1 MGPTFEQFMMCYVF
15 WVPWASV
22 AAKLRER
29 TTTGAVRLVVFDG
42 GCGFCTRTVAVLRRL
57 DLLGR
62 LRFADANVS
71 GASLASIH
79 PSLTAEACLADMH
92 VVVGHES
99 GTVSIK
105 TGFDGYRS
113 IAWVLPLAW
122 PTLPVLY
129 VPGVPWA
136 GRRVYRLVA
145 FHRATSSCS
154 LPERAL
160 QEELHRIA
168 AR

>member
-1 MGPTFEQFMMCYVF
+1 M
-15 WVPWASV
+15 
-22 AAKLRER
+22 
-29 TTTGAVRLVVFDG
+29 GAVRLVVFDG

-71 GASLASIH
+71 AASLTSIH

-113 IAWVLPLAW
+113 IAWVLPIAW
-122 PTLPVLY
+122 PTLAILY
-129 VPGVPWA
+129 VPGVPA
-136 GRRVYRLVA
+136 VGRRIYRFVA
-145 FHRATSSCS
+145 SHRSTTSCR
-154 LPERAL
+154 LPPRPDVTLKL
-160 QEELHRIA
+160 QT
-168 AR
+168 

>member
-1 MGPTFEQFMMCYVF
+1 
-15 WVPWASV
+15 
-22 AAKLRER
+22 L
-29 TTTGAVRLVVFDG
+29 
-42 GCGFCTRTVAVLRRL
+42 CTRTVAVLRRL

-62 LRFADANVS
+62 LQFVDANVS
-71 GASLASIH
+71 AASLASID
-79 PSLTAEACLADMH
+79 PSLTPEACLADMH
-92 VVVGHES
+92 VVVGHGS
-99 GTVSIK
+99 GAISVQA
-105 TGFDGYRS
+105 GFDGYRS
-113 IAWVLPLAW
+113 IAWVLPIAW
-122 PTLPVLY
+122 PALPILY

-145 FHRATSSCS
+145 FHRATPSCA